1 MKKSPNPYTF
11 IQVKRL
17 SYDPIHRMNFYSSGI
32 THKREKHP
40 HFSFKLQKYKKIE
53 YYENKMSIYVDGKI
67 PNSRYHIYRFLQP
80 DCIIP

>member
-32 THKREKHP
+32 THKRE
-40 HFSFKLQKYKKIE
+40 
-53 YYENKMSIYVDGKI
+53 
-67 PNSRYHIYRFLQP
+67 
-80 DCIIP
+80 IIPFFHSGCKNTKKLNIVKGFLPIGIAIAKFCFRIDAV

>member
-53 YYENKMSIYVDGKI
+53 YYENKMSIYGDGK
-67 PNSRYHIYRFLQP
+67 NTNF
-80 DCIIP
+80 

>member
-17 SYDPIHRMNFYSSGI
+17 SHDPIHRMNFYSSGI

-53 YYENKMSIYVDGKI
+53 YCKRIFTYRNRKFKI
-67 PNSRYHIYRFLQP
+67 TP
-80 DCIIP
+80 